1 MKVQRRIWPIIWNK
15 VVLVGTEKGHGGSL
29 LKPKE
34 KAMKPI
40 ALVGIIGVMF
50 CGCSHGHHQMET
62 SGTGNSVG
70 SCMAWDSGN
79 ANRKPL
85 PPVMGVMTSLQ
96 GNETQP
102 SAPAYGTL
110 PGKIENNVSLNGPV
124 AALAAGLP
132 HPPPMNQTGGS
143 LPNAPREVTPGTSA
157 SFRDSTSIPNGKQQ
171 SPLTSTYPQVITI
184 SSPAPIAP
192 TRQAMATA
200 SEKPTGASP
209 ANIPSTEVEKLPVYL
224 PTSKPNVVLAD
235 PVTTEASDQPPPA
248 PHWPDETTHSPS
260 RLASEAKEAIQPT
273 SSEIRLVN
281 SKRISLNYE
290 IKNGGPAPEIDLW
303 CTRDGRTWNKLQTLD
318 QGKPP
323 CVAELDEEDL
333 YGFTL
338 VVRNGTGQ
346 GKQPQEGDR
355 PQVWVEVDITKP
367 IIRLMGLEVNRSTEG
382 RSLTILWKAFDKNLA
397 PKPITL
403 SYAVDPEGPWMPI
416 ASQLTNTGRYVWK
429 MPMEAPH
436 QYFIRVEAVDQ
447 VGNTGIAQTPKA
459 FVDDQAEPSAAILA
473 VEGTKK

>member
-1 MKVQRRIWPIIWNK
+1 
-15 VVLVGTEKGHGGSL
+15 
-29 LKPKE
+29 
-34 KAMKPI
+34 MKPI
-40 ALVGIIGVMF
+40 ALVGIFGVMF
-50 CGCSHGHHQMET
+50 CGCNYGHHQMDT
-62 SGTGNSVG
+62 SGTVG
-70 SCMAWDSGN
+70 SCMAWDAGN
-79 ANRKPL
+79 ANRKPGMNL
-85 PPVMGVMTSLQ
+85 APVFTTSAQ
-96 GNETQP
+96 GNESPP
-102 SAPAYGTL
+102 SVCGTS
-110 PGKIENNVSLNGPV
+110 PGKLENNVSLNGPV

-132 HPPPMNQTGGS
+132 HPPPMNQTGAS

-157 SFRDSTSIPNGKQQ
+157 SFRESTAFQNGKQQ
-171 SPLTSTYPQVITI
+171 SSVTSTYPQVITI
-184 SSPAPIAP
+184 SSPTPRPAIPTAP
-192 TRQAMATA
+192 
-200 SEKPTGASP
+200 EKPAGASP
-209 ANIPSTEVEKLPVYL
+209 ANISSTVVEQHPVYL
-224 PTSKPNVVLAD
+224 PNSQRNVVLAD

-248 PHWPDETTHSPS
+248 PHWPEESIHAPS
-260 RLASEAKEAIQPT
+260 RLASEAKEAVQPS

-367 IIRLMGLEVNRSTEG
+367 VIRLMGIEVNKNKEG
-382 RSLTILWKAFDKNLA
+382 RFLTILWKAFDKNLA

-403 SYAVDPEGPWMPI
+403 SYAVEPEGPWMPI

-429 MPMEAPH
+429 MPIEAPH

-447 VGNTGIAQTPKA
+447 VGNTGVAQTPKA
-459 FVDDQAEPSAAILA
+459 FVDDLSEPSAAILA
-473 VEGTKK
+473 VEGAKK